1 MKTVIVGA
9 GFSGLAVASRLRAK
23 GVNPSDI
30 LIIEASSRIGG
41 LISSIRK
48 EGYLL
53 EGGPE
58 GFRGNSESIQS
69 LLRQSGQEEF
79 AIPSTPATSKRY
91 IVRKGKLRKLPEGPL
106 SAITTGVISFRSK
119 LRILAEPFIKPSE
132 IKEETL
138 ASFVS
143 RRFGRGVNDVLD
155 AFVSGV
161 YAGDPNELVVD
172 YVFPQLKEFERIHG
186 SVVRGGMKFAKELK
200 KAKKEKGEQKKK
212 AREKPPFLYSFPN
225 GLYQFIKATGE
236 QFNIIT
242 NSRVEQISKTKEG
255 YRVKTVSDEYDA
267 ETVVL
272 AISPNALNKI
282 QILGEKPKIGTREA
296 KVIIVS
302 LGYDMTQFARKPEG
316 YGFLIPS
323 SEDRFLLGSLYSSEI
338 FPHHAPNNKIL
349 LRCFIGG
356 IRHPEYMGFSDEEIV
371 SRTLNDINNLLNPD
385 GEPEFIHIH
394 RNRVGIA
401 QLETGHYHNLA
412 YRQKIEKTHPGIKI
426 TGIGWAGIST
436 NHLSSESEKVVNQL
450 VSDLLPSTSH

>member
-1 MKTVIVGA
+1 MKTIIVGA
-9 GFSGLAVASRLRAK
+9 GFSGLAVASRLQAS

-41 LISSIRK
+41 LISSTRK

-58 GFRGNSESIQS
+58 GFRGNSESIRS
-69 LLRQSGQEEF
+69 LLRQSGQEELV
-79 AIPSTPATSKRY
+79 IPSTPATSKRY
-91 IVRKGKLRKLPEGPL
+91 VVRKGKLRKLPEGPL

-155 AFVSGV
+155 AFISGV

-172 YVFPQLKEFERIHG
+172 YVFPQLKEFERAHG

-200 KAKKEKGEQKKK
+200 KAKKEKKEERK

-225 GLYQFIKATGE
+225 GLYQFVEAVGE
-236 QFNIIT
+236 KFNIIT
-242 NSRVEQISKTKEG
+242 NSRVEEISEGGGG
-255 YRVKTVSDEYDA
+255 YRVKTTNSEYDA
-267 ETVVL
+267 ESVVL
-272 AISPNALNKI
+272 AVSPNALSKI
-282 QILGEKPKIGTREA
+282 QIFGEKPRVRTREA
-296 KVIIVS
+296 KVTIVS
-302 LGYDMTQFARKPEG
+302 LGYDSAQFAKEPEG

-323 SEDRFLLGSLYSSEI
+323 SENRFLLGALFSSEI
-338 FPHHAPNNKIL
+338 FPHHAPNGKIL
-349 LRCFIGG
+349 LRCFVGG
-356 IRHPEYMGFSDEEIV
+356 IRHPEYVTFSDEEIV
-371 SRTLNDINNLLNPD
+371 GRTLNDINDLLRPA

-394 RNRVGIA
+394 RNKAGIA
-401 QLETGHYHNLA
+401 QLEAGHHRNLT
-412 YRQKIEKTHPGIKI
+412 YKHKIEENHPRVKI
-426 TGIGWAGIST
+426 TGIGWTGIST
-436 NHLSSESEKVVNQL
+436 NHLSSESEEVANHLSSV
-450 VSDLLPSTSH
+450 LLSSVPH